1 MRNENEVIKES
12 IMFLEKAPYKERKQ
26 YIKDYHKDG
35 VDINGYTIQ
44 CDTWCWLIWKPT
56 DMGEN
61 PEYKGELLVKVVPR
75 NIDLNKI
82 DVVLNAQSWTYI

>member
-1 MRNENEVIKES
+1 MQNENKVIKES

-26 YIKDYHKDG
+26 YLKDYYTNG
-35 VDINGYTIQ
+35 ANINGYKIQ

-56 DMGEN
+56 NSEEN
-61 PEYKGELLVKVVPR
+61 PEYKGEPLVKVVPR

-82 DVVLNAQSWTYI
+82 NIVLNVQPWIYI